1 MKPFTGMKTCKR
13 TNNQVI
19 QEQII
24 GLRQDKLGPPET
36 RRKSDKI
43 FNLEA

>member
-1 MKPFTGMKTCKR
+1 MKPFTCMKTYKK

-24 GLRQDKLGPPET
+24 GLRQDKLGRGGPLF
-36 RRKSDKI
+36 KAK
-43 FNLEA
+43 